1 MLNKKPDVAVGK
13 SSCSQTTNGGSS
25 GREVPD
31 GRWRETKIMA
41 KIGFIGMGNIGYAI
55 MRSLLNK
62 YKTEDITFT
71 DLNRRR
77 VAQIEKETGVKAVD
91 TNQDCA
97 ENAKYI
103 VLAIKTQFYDNLL
116 ADIKDHVTK
125 ENIIISIAPGI
136 TIDSV
141 NEKLGGDRRIVRAM
155 PNTPALIGE
164 GMTGVCYDMKL
175 FEETEKQMI
184 SNFFESFGMMEI
196 VPEYMMNAVVCIS
209 SSAPAYIYMFIEALA
224 DAGVKY
230 GMPRDVAYRMA
241 AQGVVG
247 SAKMVLETGKH
258 PGALKDDVCSPGGTT
273 IYAVSVLEEYGL
285 RNAVIKACDA
295 CYEKCIDLK

>member
-1 MLNKKPDVAVGK
+1 
-13 SSCSQTTNGGSS
+13 
-25 GREVPD
+25 
-31 GRWRETKIMA
+31 
-41 KIGFIGMGNIGYAI
+41 
-55 MRSLLNK
+55 
-62 YKTEDITFT
+62 
-71 DLNRRR
+71 
-77 VAQIEKETGVKAVD
+77 
-91 TNQDCA
+91 
-97 ENAKYI
+97 
-103 VLAIKTQFYDNLL
+103 
-116 ADIKDHVTK
+116 
-125 ENIIISIAPGI
+125 
-136 TIDSV
+136 
-141 NEKLGGDRRIVRAM
+141 M

-164 GMTGVCYDMKL
+164 GMTGVCYDKKL

-247 SAKMVLETGKH
+247 SAKMVLET
-258 PGALKDDVCSPGGTT
+258 

>member
-1 MLNKKPDVAVGK
+1 MLNRKPDVAVGK

-91 TNQDCA
+91 TNQDCT

-103 VLAIKTQFYDNLL
+103 VLAIKPQFYDNVL

-164 GMTGVCYDMKL
+164 GMTGVCYDKKL

-209 SSAPAYIYMFIEALA
+209 SSAPAYICSSRRWQMRALSTA
-224 DAGVKY
+224 CREMWLTGWRRRALSAVRRWYSRPASIRARSKMMSARRAARRSMRSASWRSMVC
-230 GMPRDVAYRMA
+230 GMRLSRHVTHAMR
-241 AQGVVG
+241 
-247 SAKMVLETGKH
+247 SAST
-258 PGALKDDVCSPGGTT
+258 
-273 IYAVSVLEEYGL
+273 
-285 RNAVIKACDA
+285 
-295 CYEKCIDLK
+295 

>member
-1 MLNKKPDVAVGK
+1 
-13 SSCSQTTNGGSS
+13 
-25 GREVPD
+25 
-31 GRWRETKIMA
+31 MA

-103 VLAIKTQFYDNLL
+103 VLAIKPQFYDNVL

-164 GMTGVCYDMKL
+164 GMTGVCYDKKL

-241 AQGVVG
+241 AQGVVRRWYSRPASIRAHSKMM
-247 SAKMVLETGKH
+247 SARRAARRSMRSASWRSMVCGMRLSRHVTH
-258 PGALKDDVCSPGGTT
+258 AMRSAST
-273 IYAVSVLEEYGL
+273 
-285 RNAVIKACDA
+285 
-295 CYEKCIDLK
+295 